1 MTSTPL
7 ANSFD
12 TNPDTDLAV
21 PGTTS
26 EDVDMTSSGQNPT
39 VGTDISMGTTIAN
52 TNSNP
57 NGVSINNNGAGGEN
71 GVPVINGVPT
81 DLDRGQRRERNL
93 REFLGMMDEFA
104 PIIPDAVT
112 DYYLSLA
119 GFHTTDV
126 RIKRL
131 LALATQKFI
140 ADIAADAYQY
150 ARIRTSSS
158 NANAFTAGSAIP
170 GVAGGG
176 MGGGGV
182 GGGYATSGRRG
193 GRMVLTMDD
202 LGGAVAEYGV
212 NTKRPEFYR

>member
-1 MTSTPL
+1 MATPI
-7 ANSFD
+7 ATSFD
-12 TNPDTDLAV
+12 TNPDTDLA
-21 PGTTS
+21 GATS
-26 EDVDMTSSGQNPT
+26 EDVDMTSSAPQNATDASMATT
-39 VGTDISMGTTIAN
+39 VAN
-52 TNSNP
+52 TNSNA
-57 NGVSINNNGAGGEN
+57 NGVSINMPGEN
-71 GVPVINGVPT
+71 GAIVNGGVPG
-81 DLDRGQRRERNL
+81 DVEMRVPRRERNL

-112 DYYLSLA
+112 DYYLSLS
-119 GFHTTDV
+119 GFQTTDV

-158 NANAFTAGSAIP
+158 NANAFTAGGAIP
-170 GVAGGG
+170 GAAGGA
-176 MGGGGV
+176 MGGVGG

>member
-7 ANSFD
+7 ATSFD
-12 TNPDTDLAV
+12 TNPDTELV
-21 PGTTS
+21 PPAGTTS
-26 EDVDMTSSGQNPT
+26 DDVDMTSAQNPAAG
-39 VGTDISMGTTIAN
+39 GTTDTSMSTTIAN

-57 NGVSINNNGAGGEN
+57 NGVSLTVPGEN
-71 GVPVINGVPT
+71 GVPNGGATVGDLEMRVPK
-81 DLDRGQRRERNL
+81 RERNL
-93 REFLGMMDEFA
+93 REFLGMMDEYA

-112 DYYLSLA
+112 DYYLSLS
-119 GFHTTDV
+119 GFATNDV

-158 NANAFTAGSAIP
+158 NANAFTAGGGAP
-170 GVAGGG
+170 GAAGGG
-176 MGGGGV
+176 IGGPV
-182 GGGYATSGRRG
+182 GGYSTSGRRG

>member
-7 ANSFD
+7 ATSFD
-12 TNPDTDLAV
+12 TNPDTELLPQGA
-21 PGTTS
+21 TS
-26 EDVDMTSSGQNPT
+26 TEDVDMTTSSSNPNAAGTADTSMSTT
-39 VGTDISMGTTIAN
+39 VAN
-52 TNSNP
+52 TNSLP
-57 NGVSINNNGAGGEN
+57 NGAGAVTLGEN
-71 GVPVINGVPT
+71 GVPIVNGVPV
-81 DLDRGQRRERNL
+81 DERGAPRRERNL

-112 DYYLSLA
+112 DYYLSLS

-158 NANAFTAGSAIP
+158 NANAFTAGGALP
-170 GVAGGG
+170 GAAGGG
-176 MGGGGV
+176 AGGGGV